1 MYGEKLELQYLN
13 MISLCPTTINLSLV
27 KLLVV
32 FTIWNFLFQCFKSV
46 MLYSI
51 YAMMFNGMPIRRH
64 YHLLII
70 SMPTSETAL
79 QNLEDRVYT
88 LNKGMY
94 HFILDTLLKILYISI
109 DEYSRNCVI
118 INSMFYCLTNTRKYI
133 YN

>member
-1 MYGEKLELQYLN
+1 
-13 MISLCPTTINLSLV
+13 
-27 KLLVV
+27 
-32 FTIWNFLFQCFKSV
+32 

-94 HFILDTLLKILYISI
+94 HFILDKLLKKIVCF
-109 DEYSRNCVI
+109 N
-118 INSMFYCLTNTRKYI
+118 
-133 YN
+133 